1 MYKKDNV
8 FNYQNEKHEEYLKW
22 IMPSIKNRSVNP
34 KRDFNFRIE
43 KAKAEHDRGL
53 QMGIPYNKEKHKK
66 EIKKHVNEFLTSIM
80 GMPKIETP
88 EYKPK
93 KTKFRGIK
101 YAEIHPDPT
110 KKEDIVWI
118 KFTKDGFISVIG
130 TGCDIFFTENAMN
143 NTVAGLINQELHL
156 E

>member
-93 KTKFRGIK
+93 KLNSEELNMLK
-101 YAEIHPDPT
+101 YILTPQR
-110 KKEDIVWI
+110 KKILY
-118 KFTKDGFISVIG
+118 G
-130 TGCDIFFTENAMN
+130 
-143 NTVAGLINQELHL
+143 
-156 E
+156 